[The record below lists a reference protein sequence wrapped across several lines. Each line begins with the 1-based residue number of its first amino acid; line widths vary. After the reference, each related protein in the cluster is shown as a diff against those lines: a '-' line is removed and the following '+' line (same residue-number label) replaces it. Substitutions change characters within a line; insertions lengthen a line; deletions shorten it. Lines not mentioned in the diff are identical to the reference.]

1 MKQENKVLA
10 LLLCAVL
17 LVGTSVMGTLAYLT
31 SQDQVVN
38 TFTVGKVEITLD
50 EADVDENG
58 QYVTNHDSRVKTNA
72 YHLLPGHTYYKDP
85 TVTVLNGSEESFVR
99 MMVTVNYSNE
109 LDAIFAP
116 DGVDL
121 MDIFTGYDST
131 QWALNGITKD
141 AAANTRTYEFRYV
154 GADNKGTKAGTVAA
168 AMNGNIVLD
177 DLFEGFTI
185 PDGIDQ
191 DQLATLVTTNESGNI
206 TSQFTITVV
215 ANAIQADGFA
225 DADAAWAAF
234 N

>member
-1 MKQENKVLA
+1 MKTKSKA
-10 LLLCAVL
+10 LLLALCAVL
-17 LVGTSVMGTLAYLT
+17 LVAASVLGTLAYLT
-31 SQDQVVN
+31 SQDQVTN
-38 TFTVGKVEITLD
+38 TFTVGSVTITLD
-50 EADVDENG
+50 EAKVKEDGTYETDHNNRVEEN
-58 QYVTNHDSRVKTNA
+58 K

-141 AAANTRTYEFRYV
+141 TAANTRTYEFRYV

-168 AMNGNIVLD
+168 ATNGNIVLD

-191 DQLATLVTTNESGNI
+191 DQLATLVTTDESGNI

-225 DADAAWAAF
+225 NADAAWAAF